1 MLSKSMDRV
10 VIDTNIFVSALMNA
24 RGAPRAVLRLALER
38 QIVPVFGNA
47 LLREYEDVL
56 SRDRLFASAPATR
69 GDIDTLLDALL
80 SVSEW
85 RSIYYLWRPN
95 LPDEGDNH
103 LIELAVAAN
112 AEAIITANTKDFA
125 RADLVFEGLNVV
137 TAGGYLETRS
147 QS

>member
-1 MLSKSMDRV
+1 MDRV

-24 RGAPRAVLRLALER
+24 RGAPRALLRLALER

-56 SRDRLFASAPATR
+56 SRDRLFASAPVTR

-103 LIELAVAAN
+103 LIELAIAAN

-125 RADLVFEGLNVV
+125 RADLVFEGLNV
-137 TAGGYLETRS
+137 TAAGGYLETRS

>member
-1 MLSKSMDRV
+1 MDRV
-10 VIDTNIFVSALMNA
+10 VIDANIFVPARMNA

-125 RADLVFEGLNVV
+125 RADLVFEGLNV
-137 TAGGYLETRS
+137 TAAGGYLETRS

>member
-1 MLSKSMDRV
+1 MPSIFMDRV
-10 VIDTNIFVSALMNA
+10 VIDANIFVPARMNA

-47 LLREYEDVL
+47 LLREYENVL
-56 SRDRLFASAPATR
+56 SRDRLFASAPFTR

>member
-1 MLSKSMDRV
+1 MLSKPMDRV

-56 SRDRLFASAPATR
+56 SRDRLFASAPVAR

>member
-1 MLSKSMDRV
+1 MLSKPMDRV

-125 RADLVFEGLNVV
+125 RADLVFEGLNV
-137 TAGGYLETRS
+137 TAAGGYLETRS